1 MAKTFVWVAFTNE
14 DLVEGKGADIPHS
27 VSQIEATAIRKARY
41 IYAQG
46 ANGPVKKFEVVD
58 VAGVPHVPLECVRV
72 FPPLPE
78 DWPEQA
84 KLDTDEAENNAVGS
98 QCESDGEADE
108 QEYDHESEDDR
119 RHVGNEEFG
128 DHD

>member
-1 MAKTFVWVAFTNE
+1 MAKTFIWVAFANE

-41 IYAQG
+41 IYVQG

-58 VAGVPHVPLECVRV
+58 VAGVPHVPLECIRV

-78 DWPEQA
+78 DLPEQA
-84 KLDTDEAENNAVGS
+84 KLDQRRDVIQRIKALGATDADISYIKAELK
-98 QCESDGEADE
+98 
-108 QEYDHESEDDR
+108 
-119 RHVGNEEFG
+119 
-128 DHD
+128 